1 MSDPLL
7 PTIHSPADLKKLP
20 LASLKALA
28 QEVRQEIIQTVSQT
42 GGHLASS
49 LGAVELTLAL
59 HRAYNTPE
67 DLIVWDVG
75 HQTYAHKLLTGRRE
89 RFATLRQEG
98 GISGFPKREESPYDA
113 FNTGHSSTS
122 ISAALGMAR
131 ARDLAEKKHKVVAVI
146 GDGSISNGLAFEALN
161 DAGHQKTDLLVI
173 LNDNRMSIS
182 SPVGGLSNYLNQI
195 LTGRMYNRLKGQV
208 EGLVAAIPAVGKSA
222 LKLTY
227 YLEEIAKG
235 LLVPGVLFEE
245 LGFRYFGP
253 VDGHDLETLLATL
266 ERVRSLSGPI
276 FLHVQTQKGKGFE
289 FAEQDPVAFHGTPQ
303 FDAGTGKS
311 KVCSVP
317 TYSQA
322 FSQTL
327 LHLARQHPSL
337 VAIVA
342 AMTSGTAL
350 EEFAQTFPKRFF
362 DVGIAEG
369 HAVTL
374 AAGLAAAGFRP
385 VVAIYSTFLQRAYDQ
400 VLHDVCLQNL
410 PVIFALDRAGVV
422 GEDGPTHH
430 GLYDLAYLRHLPNLA
445 VFAPADEKDLV
456 AMLKAAVMHPGP
468 VAIRYPRGSVASGC
482 IDLDEPQA
490 KIGQARVVR
499 TGTDVALLGLGNMLA
514 PALAAAEKL
523 ARRGVQALVMN
534 PGSVKPLDSAA
545 LRRVAGS
552 VRALVTIEDHVVCG
566 GFGSAVL
573 EWLQA
578 EGMARLPVRCLGFP
592 DEIIGQA
599 TRDQLFSRYGL
610 TADHIAD
617 AAWRLLQPAAK
628 ARRAKKSAASGG
640 RRGKRS

>member
-7 PTIHSPADLKKLP
+7 PTIQSPADLKKLP
-20 LASLKALA
+20 LPSLKTLA
-28 QEVRQEIIQTVSQT
+28 QELRQQIIQTVSQT

-59 HRAYNTPE
+59 HRVFNTPE

-75 HQTYAHKLLTGRRE
+75 HQTYAHKLLTGRQA
-89 RFATLRQEG
+89 RFSTLRQYQ

-122 ISAALGMAR
+122 ISAALGLAR
-131 ARDLAEKKHKVVAVI
+131 ARDLAGKRHKVVAVI
-146 GDGSISNGLAFEALN
+146 GDGSISNGLALEALN

-195 LTGRMYNRLKGQV
+195 LTGRMYNRIKGQV
-208 EGLVAAIPAVGKSA
+208 EGLVAAIPAVGKKA

-235 LLVPGVLFEE
+235 LFVPGLLFEE

-253 VDGHDLETLLATL
+253 CDGHDLDSLLATL

-276 FLHVQTQKGKGFE
+276 MLHVHTRKGKGFE

-303 FDAGTGKS
+303 FDTCTGKS
-311 KVCSVP
+311 KSCP
-317 TYSQA
+317 ALTYSQA

-327 LHLARQHPSL
+327 LHLAHKNPKL

-350 EEFAQTFPKRFF
+350 EEFAHVFPNRFF

-374 AAGLAAAGFRP
+374 AAGLAAGGFHP

-400 VLHDVCLQNL
+400 ILHDVCLQNL
-410 PVIFALDRAGVV
+410 PVIFAVDRAGVV

-430 GLYDLAYLRHLPNLA
+430 GLYDLAYLRHLPNLT

-456 AMLKAAVMHPGP
+456 GMLKAAVAHPGP

-482 IDLDEPQA
+482 IDLAEPA
-490 KIGQARVVR
+490 TPLGKACVLRP
-499 TGTDVALLGLGNMLA
+499 GTDVAILGLGNMGGL
-514 PALAAAEKL
+514 ALAAAERL
-523 ARRGVQALVMN
+523 AQRRVQALVLN
-534 PGSVKPLDSAA
+534 PRSVKPLDGAA
-545 LRRVAGS
+545 LRRAARS
-552 VRALVTIEDHVVCG
+552 VRALLTVEDHVVCG

-578 EGMARLPVRCLGFP
+578 EGFSRLPVRCLGFP
-592 DEIIGQA
+592 DQIIGQG
-599 TRDQLFSRYGL
+599 TRDQLFAVQGL
-610 TADHIAD
+610 TAAGIAD
-617 AAWRLLQPAAK
+617 AAWQLLHPAK
-628 ARRAKKSAASGG
+628 QRRA
-640 RRGKRS
+640 